1 MRDQLR
7 IAVFTIIEGVTLVVW
22 LALVRSD
29 AGIYQV
35 SIGSLVAGIAVLAV
49 GFTIEHIIAYNVIH
63 NRGLLDLQ
71 GVPISQK
78 AVVSLIETVI
88 WAVWLVL
95 AALNVILA
103 TVVLTGLLIVE
114 HTLSD
119 NVFKG
124 RDIFSKF
131 LDVRT
136 IGFSLVE
143 SVGAGIWLA
152 LVQADMVVVGIAI
165 LLVASFVEHT
175 LAVVLARKQT
185 VATKAINI
193 FP

>member
-63 NRGLLDLQ
+63 NRGLLDRQ

-185 VATKAINI
+185 VAT
-193 FP
+193 

>member
-7 IAVFTIIEGVTLVVW
+7 IAVFTIVEGAALVLW

-35 SIGSLVAGIAVLAV
+35 STGSLVAGIAVLAI

-63 NRGLLDLQ
+63 DRGLLDLQ
-71 GVPISQK
+71 GVPIAQK

-95 AALNVILA
+95 ADLNGIIAAIALLV
-103 TVVLTGLLIVE
+103 LLILE

-124 RDIFSKF
+124 RDIFSKL
-131 LDVRT
+131 LDART

-143 SVGAGIWLA
+143 AVGAAIWLV
-152 LVQADMVVVGIAI
+152 LVEVNMTVVGIVI
-165 LLVASFVEHT
+165 LVIASFIEHM
-175 LAVVLARKQT
+175 LAVALARKQT
-185 VATKAINI
+185 AL
-193 FP
+193 

>member
-7 IAVFTIIEGVTLVVW
+7 IAIFTIVEGATLVIW

-35 SIGSLVAGIAVLAV
+35 STGSLVAGLAVLAI
-49 GFTIEHIIAYNVIH
+49 GFTIEHIVAYNVIH
-63 NRGLLDLQ
+63 NRRLLEIA
-71 GVPISQK
+71 GAPVGKK

-88 WAVWLVL
+88 WALWLVL
-95 AALNVILA
+95 ADLNAIVAAL
-103 TVVLTGLLIVE
+103 VLTGLLILE

-124 RDIFSKF
+124 RDIFSKL

-136 IGFSLVE
+136 IGFTLIE
-143 SVGAGIWLA
+143 AVGAAIWLA
-152 LVQADMVVVGIAI
+152 LVEVNMAVLGIVI
-165 LLVASFVEHT
+165 LVVASFIEHT
-175 LAVVLARKQT
+175 LAVALARKQP
-185 VATKAINI
+185 AL
-193 FP
+193 

>member
-7 IAVFTIIEGVTLVVW
+7 IAVFTIVEGATLVIW
-22 LALVRSD
+22 LALVRSA

-35 SIGSLVAGIAVLAV
+35 TTGSLVAGIAVLIV

-71 GVPISQK
+71 GVPVGQK
-78 AVVSLIETVI
+78 FIVSLIETVV

-95 AALNVILA
+95 ADLNMILA
-103 TVVLTGLLIVE
+103 AVFLTISLIIE

-124 RDIFSKF
+124 RDIFSKL
-131 LDVRT
+131 LDART

-143 SVGAGIWLA
+143 VIGAAIWLA
-152 LVQADMVVVGIAI
+152 LVQADMSVVGIAI
-165 LLVASFVEHT
+165 LLIASFIEHL
-175 LAVVLARKQT
+175 LAVALARKQT
-185 VATKAINI
+185 VMS
-193 FP
+193 

>member
-7 IAVFTIIEGVTLVVW
+7 IAVFTIIEAAALAAW

-35 SIGSLVAGIAVLAV
+35 STGSLVAGLAVLAI
-49 GFTIEHIIAYNVIH
+49 GFTIEHIVAYNVIH
-63 NRGLLDLQ
+63 NRGLLEIV
-71 GVPISQK
+71 GAPVGKK

-88 WAVWLVL
+88 WALWLVL
-95 AALNVILA
+95 ADLNAIVAAL
-103 TVVLTGLLIVE
+103 VLTGLLILE

-124 RDIFSKF
+124 RDIFSKL

-136 IGFSLVE
+136 IGFTLIE
-143 SVGAGIWLA
+143 AVGAAIWLA
-152 LVQADMVVVGIAI
+152 LVEVNMAVLGIVI
-165 LLVASFVEHT
+165 LVVASFIEHT
-175 LAVVLARKQT
+175 LAVALARKQP
-185 VATKAINI
+185 AL
-193 FP
+193 

>member
-1 MRDQLR
+1 MREQLR
-7 IAVFTIIEGVTLVVW
+7 IAVFTIVEGATLVIW

-35 SIGSLVAGIAVLAV
+35 STGSLAAGIAVLVV

-63 NRGLLDLQ
+63 NRGLFDLQ
-71 GVPISQK
+71 GVPIAQK

-95 AALNVILA
+95 ADLNMLVAAIALTILL
-103 TVVLTGLLIVE
+103 VLE

-124 RDIFSKF
+124 KGLFSKL
-131 LDVRT
+131 LDART

-143 SVGAGIWLA
+143 AIGAGIWLA
-152 LVQADMVVVGIAI
+152 LVDANMAVVGVAI
-165 LLVASFVEHT
+165 LLVASFIEHI
-175 LAVVLARKQT
+175 LAVALGRKEP
-185 VATKAINI
+185 IR
-193 FP
+193 

>member
-7 IAVFTIIEGVTLVVW
+7 IAIFTIVEGVTLVVW
-22 LALVRSD
+22 LVLVRSN

-35 SIGSLVAGIAVLAV
+35 STGSLVGGLAVLVV

-71 GVPISQK
+71 GVPIAQK
-78 AVVSLIETVI
+78 FVVSLIETVI

-95 AALNVILA
+95 ADLNMILA
-103 TVVLTGLLIVE
+103 AVFLTVLLILE

-124 RDIFSKF
+124 RDIFSKL
-131 LDVRT
+131 LDART

-143 SVGAGIWLA
+143 VVGAAIWLA
-152 LVQADMVVVGIAI
+152 LVQSNMEVLGIVI
-165 LLVASFVEHT
+165 LVVASFIEHT
-175 LAVVLARKQT
+175 LAVALARKQT
-185 VATKAINI
+185 A
-193 FP
+193 P

>member
-7 IAVFTIIEGVTLVVW
+7 IGIFTIVEGVALVTW

-35 SIGSLVAGIAVLAV
+35 STGSLVTGLAVLVV

-71 GVPISQK
+71 GVPIAQK

-95 AALNVILA
+95 ADVNMIVAA
-103 TVVLTGLLIVE
+103 VVLTGLLILE

-124 RDIFSKF
+124 RGIFSKL
-131 LDVRT
+131 LDART
-136 IGFSLVE
+136 IGFSVVE
-143 SVGAGIWLA
+143 AVGAAIWLA
-152 LVQADMVVVGIAI
+152 LVEANLAVVGIVI
-165 LLVASFVEHT
+165 LVVASFIEHL
-175 LAVVLARKQT
+175 LAVALGRKET
-185 VATKAINI
+185 AL
-193 FP
+193 

>member
-7 IAVFTIIEGVTLVVW
+7 IAVFTLIEGVTLVVW

-35 SIGSLVAGIAVLAV
+35 STGSLVAGLAVLVV
-49 GFTIEHIIAYNVIH
+49 GFTVEHIIAYHVIH

-71 GVPISQK
+71 GVPILQK

-95 AALNVILA
+95 ADLNMILA
-103 TVVLTGLLIVE
+103 AVFLTVLLILE

-124 RDIFSKF
+124 RDIFSKL

-143 SVGAGIWLA
+143 AVGAGIWLA
-152 LVQADMVVVGIAI
+152 LVQSNMILVGVAV
-165 LLVASFVEHT
+165 LLVASFIEHV
-175 LAVVLARKQT
+175 LAVALARQQK
-185 VATKAINI
+185 
-193 FP
+193 